1 MVTRWVL
8 GLVGVCMGVCVGCA
22 WAAPESAWLLR
33 GRLVKPQLTY
43 SPNPGGFSVDQQ
55 WMPEVDVSYFFS
67 EHVAAELSLTA
78 LKTQTVFRAG
88 ESIGTFDKLP
98 PTLLAQ
104 YHVTRWP
111 QFKPYVGAGIAHT
124 KTSTLHFDSPSFPVS
139 MNNRSWGPA
148 WQLGVDVPLSP
159 HWSLNLDWKRAR
171 FNTDITTPQA
181 VVDTRVSLRTVSM
194 GFGYLY

>member
-1 MVTRWVL
+1 MVGLWV
-8 GLVGVCMGVCVGCA
+8 GYA
-22 WAAPESAWLLR
+22 SAAPENPWLLR
-33 GRLVKPQLTY
+33 GRLVQPQLAY

-55 WMPEVDVSYFFS
+55 WMPEVDLSYFFS
-67 EHVAAELSLTA
+67 EHFAAELSLTA
-78 LKTQTVFRAG
+78 LKTQTVYRAG
-88 ESIGTFDKLP
+88 ESIGTFDTLP

-148 WQLGVDVPLSP
+148 WQVGVDVPLTQK
-159 HWSLNLDWKRAR
+159 WSLNLDWKKAR
-171 FNTDITTPQA
+171 FNTDITTPLA
-181 VVDTRVSLRTVSM
+181 GVDTRVNLRTVSM
-194 GFGYLY
+194 GVGFLY